1 MSKGGSAPTQTTTTD
16 ESKQAPA
23 YVTAAQ
29 QNLISQGGNI
39 LSPFLNQPDYG
50 IMGQNPDQ
58 QQAFD
63 YARQMAV
70 DAFPSTSAGG
80 NGAPAYTAPGAYQG
94 ASYTAPGAYQSA
106 AYSAPGPYQSPG
118 PYASPGGAGMVD
130 AATGKFTAGSA
141 AQLGGDEYRQF
152 LNPYTQDVVN
162 TTLANMRRQNNDTHA
177 QIGARSAASG
187 AFGGSREAIMRGQQD
202 RSFGEQSGST
212 VAQLMA
218 QGYDKATAQA
228 MQNAQMRQQ
237 TGMQNTSLQNAMSQ
251 FNAGQQN
258 QVREYN
264 AGAND
269 RMNLADAQNRNQYGL
284 SAAQMA
290 NQYDLNSSQQA
301 SQFNQNAAQQANQYG
316 LATSQ
321 NANQFNQNAAQQA
334 NQYGLSAAQMANQ
347 YGLQAPGIQDSL
359 ANNAQARQL
368 KALQQLLA
376 TGNQQQQFGQSAV
389 DLPFTMLDRLKG
401 ITPQDTSYTGT
412 STKVA
417 PDNSPSPLMQ
427 ILGLG
432 ATVLPKV
439 LSDEREKTDVKI
451 LGIDPKT
458 GVEMAAYR
466 YKGDP
471 KEYPKVVG
479 PASAQQVER
488 VQPGSTEN
496 VSGRRVIKGGLLS
509 ALKGR

>member
-1 MSKGGSAPTQTTTTD
+1 VFDGEGFDMSSKGGTPTQTTTTD

-39 LSPFLNQPDYG
+39 LSPFLNQPDYA

-70 DAFPSTSAGG
+70 DVFPSRDNIGHEMPPKYT
-80 NGAPAYTAPGAYQG
+80 APTYTAPGAYQA
-94 ASYTAPGAYQSA
+94 ASYAAPGE
-106 AYSAPGPYQSPG
+106 
-118 PYASPGGAGMVD
+118 YASPGGAGMVD
-130 AATGKFTAGSA
+130 AARGQFTAGNA
-141 AQLGGDEYRQF
+141 AQLGADEYKPF

-162 TTLANMRRQNNDTHA
+162 TSLANLRRQNNDTQA

-187 AFGGSREAIMRGQQD
+187 SFGGSREAIMRGEQD
-202 RSFGEQSGST
+202 RSFGEQAAST

-218 QGYDKATAQA
+218 AGYDKATAQA

-237 TGMQNTSLQNAMSQ
+237 TGMQNTSIENSMSQ

-290 NQYDLNSSQQA
+290 NQFGQT
-301 SQFNQNAAQQANQYG
+301 AAQQANQYG
-316 LATSQ
+316 LASAQ
-321 NANQFNQNAAQQA
+321 NANQF
-334 NQYGLSAAQMANQ
+334 GLSAAQMANQ

-376 TGNQQQQFGQSAV
+376 TGNQQQAFGQSAI
-389 DLPFTMLDRLKG
+389 DLPFSMLDRLKG

-412 STKVA
+412 KTQVA

-471 KEYPKVVG
+471 KEYPKVIG

>member
-1 MSKGGSAPTQTTTTD
+1 MSSKGGTPTQTTTTD

-29 QNLISQGGNI
+29 QNLISQGGSI
-39 LSPFLNQPDYG
+39 LSPFLNQPNFG

-70 DAFPSTSAGG
+70 DAFPTTSTGG
-80 NGAPAYTAPGAYQG
+80 PSGPAYTAPGAYQA
-94 ASYTAPGAYQSA
+94 ASYTAPGEYSSA
-106 AYSAPGPYQSPG
+106 
-118 PYASPGGAGMVD
+118 GGGNMVD
-130 AATGKFTAGSA
+130 AATGKFTAGNA
-141 AQLGGDEYRQF
+141 AQIGADEYKPF
-152 LNPYTQDVVN
+152 LNAYTQDVVN
-162 TTLANMRRQNNDTHA
+162 TSLANMRRQNNDTQA
-177 QIGARSAASG
+177 QIGARAAAAGS
-187 AFGGSREAIMRGQQD
+187 FGGSREAIMRGQQN
-202 RSFGEQSGST
+202 RSFGEQAAST
-212 VAQLMA
+212 TAQLMA
-218 QGYDKATAQA
+218 QGMDKAQA
-228 MQNAQMRQQ
+228 LAAQNAAMRQQ
-237 TGMQNTSLQNAMSQ
+237 TGMQNTSLENATSQ

-258 QVREYN
+258 QVREFN
-264 AGAND
+264 AASND
-269 RMNLADAQNRNQYGL
+269 KMSLADAQNRNQYGL

-290 NQYDLNSSQQA
+290 NQFGQ
-301 SQFNQNAAQQANQYG
+301 
-316 LATSQ
+316 T
-321 NANQFNQNAAQQA
+321 AAQQA

-412 STKVA
+412 KTQVA

-439 LSDEREKTDVKI
+439 LSDEREKTNKQH
-451 LGIDPKT
+451 LGKDPKT
-458 GVEMAAYR
+458 GLDVYAYDYQADVDAA
-466 YKGDP
+466 KKSGQPMGP
-471 KEYPKVVG
+471 KRVG
-479 PASAQQVER
+479 PMAQDVER
-488 VQPGSTEN
+488 AMPGSTSS
-496 VSGRRVIKGGLLS
+496 VGGKRVITGGLLGS
-509 ALKGR
+509 LKS